1 MSADPPRLR
10 EDPASPS
17 GLRELLA
24 HGEPPPR
31 LGAATK
37 AASAAAVAT
46 LAGGS
51 AAAASTATA
60 TAAGTKLWLLL
71 GGLAVTGLVGG
82 GVALVAGSLPAR
94 EARPTETPAEPASA
108 RARSLPLPESTLPE
122 STLPESTLPA
132 AEEPAPRPDDPVEAP
147 PAQRERSPAPSRARQ
162 PAAERPAPERA
173 ASAGGLLVE
182 ASLLE
187 RARSLLATDPGAAL
201 AATERHRREHPRAQL
216 VAERELIAIDAL
228 QRLRRYAEA
237 RRRARRMIERAP
249 DGIYAERAR
258 AILQGLPD

>member
-10 EDPASPS
+10 EDPASPG

-94 EARPTETPAEPASA
+94 EARPTTETPTEPASA

-122 STLPESTLPA
+122 STLPA
-132 AEEPAPRPDDPVEAP
+132 AEEPAPRPDAPVEAP

-162 PAAERPAPERA
+162 PAAERPAPERP

-237 RRRARRMIERAP
+237 RRRARRMIERTP

-258 AILQGLPD
+258 AILRGLPE

>member
-1 MSADPPRLR
+1 
-10 EDPASPS
+10 
-17 GLRELLA
+17 
-24 HGEPPPR
+24 
-31 LGAATK
+31 
-37 AASAAAVAT
+37 AT

-108 RARSLPLPESTLPE
+108 RARSLPLPE

>member
-10 EDPASPS
+10 EDPASPG

-94 EARPTETPAEPASA
+94 EARPTETPTEPASA

-122 STLPESTLPA
+122 STLPE
-132 AEEPAPRPDDPVEAP
+132 AEEPAPRPDAPVEAP

-162 PAAERPAPERA
+162 PAAERPALERP

-228 QRLRRYAEA
+228 QRLRRNAEA
-237 RRRARRMIERAP
+237 RRRARRMIERTP

-258 AILQGLPD
+258 AILRGLPE

>member
-10 EDPASPS
+10 EDPSSPP

-94 EARPTETPAEPASA
+94 EARPTETPTEPASA

-122 STLPESTLPA
+122 STLPA
-132 AEEPAPRPDDPVEAP
+132 AEEPAPRPDAPVEAP

-162 PAAERPAPERA
+162 PAAERPAPERP

-237 RRRARRMIERAP
+237 RRRARRMIERTP

-258 AILQGLPD
+258 AILRGLPE

>member
-10 EDPASPS
+10 EDPASPG

-94 EARPTETPAEPASA
+94 EARPTETPTEPASA
-108 RARSLPLPESTLPE
+108 RARSLSLPE

-132 AEEPAPRPDDPVEAP
+132 AEEPAPRPDAPVEAP

-162 PAAERPAPERA
+162 PAAERPAPERP

-237 RRRARRMIERAP
+237 RRRARRMIERTP

-258 AILQGLPD
+258 AILRGLPE

>member
-10 EDPASPS
+10 EDPASPG

-94 EARPTETPAEPASA
+94 EARPTETPTEPASA

-122 STLPESTLPA
+122 STLPA
-132 AEEPAPRPDDPVEAP
+132 AEEPAPRPDAPVEAP

-162 PAAERPAPERA
+162 PAAERPAPERP

-237 RRRARRMIERAP
+237 RRRARRMIERTP

-258 AILQGLPD
+258 AILRGLPE

>member
-108 RARSLPLPESTLPE
+108 RARSLPLPE